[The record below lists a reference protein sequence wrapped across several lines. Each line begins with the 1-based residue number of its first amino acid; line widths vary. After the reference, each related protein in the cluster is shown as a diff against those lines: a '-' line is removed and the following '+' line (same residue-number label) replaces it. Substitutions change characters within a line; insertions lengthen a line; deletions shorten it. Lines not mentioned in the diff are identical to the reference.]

1 MNNNIN
7 QSLYKSAIYRG
18 GVKRAF
24 RFVLA
29 LLVAAAYSTS
39 ATAQSKLISEQE
51 CKQITFTWTDKSGKT
66 HTSNL
71 SETATEPE
79 HIFALIKE
87 VYTNPK
93 VPGILYGGFKAD
105 GVTREGPAS
114 YSAVPAWGITS
125 VTPPSAD
132 NEGYTV
138 LLIKVKDSWT
148 VPNNVD
154 ANCTNVA
161 QIVNAIS
168 QRIESAEVIT
178 DAERNNTGNN
188 PGSLFRISGSA
199 NRFYFISKGRARLW
213 DTGLP
218 VNRPF
223 LFQMFEQYS
232 PVQQNSSI
240 ALMDYYKTMAQ
251 GSVYSVQH
259 DCGTVTGNTHW
270 FSMSGTSG
278 NQKYDMSDLV
288 FYIPDKRLQAFSD
301 RDQSS
306 MLCSNYN
313 PAFAPRTSL
322 YTVRLTADTA
332 KVEGKDEYTVT
343 LRWSSSLAKII
354 GYEIGQRFHL
364 YKVEAN
370 GDKTPLDTVDNAFT
384 YSYVEPQQ
392 QHGRQFTYII
402 TAQPLDSAAS
412 LSAVWSN
419 ESSVAIPG
427 IDPFESLTLGVGG
440 SSTSHYNATKEQ
452 NQYANFVKMN
462 NGVGT
467 NVRGMGVTTASKFTF
482 YRTDELGTRTPFATV
497 AVTAKTDTTIDY
509 SVSYRNQSGAVT
521 GKYPATTG
529 QFTIDSLDVVDFGDF
544 TVCDQFGA
552 STVANT
558 QSAYYRYKVT
568 YAPDGTD
575 EKYYSND
582 FDVKVYK
589 TSITAATPT
598 ISKADADG
606 DTDHSLEVAG
616 TNGPQLSFAVEN
628 SPSIQ
633 KYELW
638 RTAEGGTAAV
648 VGRAQRTMAGK
659 YSTFEIENGTD
670 HSVATDISDK
680 ATIGDR
686 TFSGAEDASYV
697 PVISVYAADSTA
709 VANTY
714 GCSKVKAD
722 GISLRAKA
730 VYCMQSDYIF
740 NNRKGRYYSTDLQ
753 IDAEVPGGVTVERYR
768 VWRDCNGDAMEEVPA
783 YNYRTNPLWAYC
795 DTLTADDEIQT
806 TDLFGARRATVGS
819 PLAVSYLVRLYG
831 KVDGS
836 DKYYVAQM
844 SVPVT
849 FNGDEPTAISTAVN
863 DCQVVSVDY
872 ANQLGQKS
880 SVPFPGFN
888 VVTTTYASGMRTV
901 QKRMIT
907 AK

>member
-1 MNNNIN
+1 M
-7 QSLYKSAIYRG
+7 G
-18 GVKRAF
+18 GKRVGRLMF
-24 RFVLA
+24 A
-29 LLVAAAYSTS
+29 LLLAAAYCTS
-39 ATAQSKLISEQE
+39 ATAQSKLITEQE
-51 CKQITFTWTDKSGKT
+51 CKQVTFNWTDKAGKA

-71 SETATEPE
+71 AEKATEPE

-93 VPGILYGGFKAD
+93 VPGILYAGYKND
-105 GVTREGPAS
+105 GMTREGAAYYTP
-114 YSAVPAWGITS
+114 VPAWGITS

-148 VPNNVD
+148 VPNDVD

-161 QIVNAIS
+161 EVLQNIS
-168 QRIESAEVIT
+168 KRIESAEVIT
-178 DAERNNTGNN
+178 DAERNDTGSN
-188 PGSLFRISGSA
+188 PGSLFRISGAA
-199 NRFYFISKGRARLW
+199 NRFYFMSKGRARSW
-213 DTGLP
+213 ADGTTP
-218 VNRPF
+218 VNRP
-223 LFQMFEQYS
+223 LCFQMFEQYS
-232 PVQQNSSI
+232 PVQTASTS
-240 ALMDYYKTMAQ
+240 ALMDYYKTMVQ
-251 GSVYSVQH
+251 GSVYSVVH
-259 DCGTVTGNTHW
+259 DCGTVSGNKHW
-270 FSMSGTSG
+270 FNMSGTSG
-278 NQKYDMSDLV
+278 NRKYDVSDLV
-288 FYIPDKRLQAFSD
+288 FYIPDKRLQDWSNRTD
-301 RDQSS
+301 ESK
-306 MLCSNYN
+306 LPYTNYN

-332 KVEGKDEYTVT
+332 KVADKDEYTVT
-343 LRWSSSLAKII
+343 LRWNSSLAKII

-370 GDKTPLDTVDNAFT
+370 GDKTPLGTVDDAFT

-402 TAQPLDSAAS
+402 TAQPLDSTAS

-440 SSTSHYNATKEQ
+440 SSTSHYYAAKEL

-509 SVSYRNQSGAVT
+509 SVSYSNQSGAVA
-521 GKYPATTG
+521 GKYPAATG
-529 QFTIDSLDVVDFGDF
+529 RFTIDSLDVVNFGDF

-589 TSITAATPT
+589 TAITAATPT

-616 TNGPQLSFAVEN
+616 TNGPQLSFTVEN

-638 RTAEGGTAAV
+638 RTTESGTAAV
-648 VGRAQRTMAGK
+648 VGRAQRTVAGK
-659 YSTFEIENGTD
+659 YSAFEIENGTD
-670 HSVATDISDK
+670 HSVATDISGK

-686 TFSGAEDASYV
+686 TFSGAEDATYV
-697 PVISVYAADSTA
+697 PVISVYATDSA
-709 VANTY
+709 AEANTY

-740 NNRKGRYYSTDLQ
+740 NNRKGRYYSVDLQ
-753 IDAEVPGGVTVERYR
+753 IDAEVPTGVTVERYR
-768 VWRDCNGDAMEEVPA
+768 VWRDCKGDAMEEVPA
-783 YNYRTNPLWAYC
+783 YSYRTNPLWAYC
-795 DTLTADDEIQT
+795 DTLTADGEIQT
-806 TDLFGARRATVGS
+806 ADLFGARRATVGS

-831 KVDGS
+831 KVDGT
-836 DKYYVAQM
+836 DKYYVAQLTI
-844 SVPVT
+844 PVT
-849 FNGDEPTAISTAVN
+849 FNGDEPTAITPTVT
-863 DCQVVSVDY
+863 DGQVVSVSY
-872 ANQLGQKS
+872 TNQLGQKS
-880 SVPFPGFN
+880 SSPFPGFN
-888 VVTTTYASGMRTV
+888 VVTTTYASGRRTV
-901 QKRMIT
+901 QKRMMSI
-907 AK
+907 K

>member
-1 MNNNIN
+1 MKSIVKQLPIN
-7 QSLYKSAIYRG
+7 QLFMGRG
-18 GVKRAF
+18 KWVCRL
-24 RFVLA
+24 VLT
-29 LLVAAAYSTS
+29 LLVAAACHIS
-39 ATAQSKLISEQE
+39 AAAQSKLLSEQE
-51 CKQITFTWTDKSGKT
+51 CKQITFKWTDKSGKT

-71 SETATEPE
+71 AETATEPE

-93 VPGILYGGFKAD
+93 VPGILYGGYKAD
-105 GVTREGPAS
+105 GVTREGLA
-114 YSAVPAWGITS
+114 YYTAVPAWGITS

-148 VPNNVD
+148 VPDNVD

-161 QIVNAIS
+161 QVVNAIS

-188 PGSLFRISGSA
+188 PGTLFRVSGAA

-232 PVQQNSSI
+232 PVLQSSSI

-251 GSVYSVQH
+251 GTAYSVQH

-278 NQKYDMSDLV
+278 NRKYDVSDLV

-332 KVEGKDEYTVT
+332 KVDGKDEYTVT

-364 YKVEAN
+364 YKVEDN

-392 QHGRQFTYII
+392 QHGRQLTYII
-402 TAQPLDSAAS
+402 TAQPIDSAAS

-440 SSTSHYNATKEQ
+440 SSTSHYDATKEQ

-482 YRTDELGTRTPFATV
+482 YRTDELGTRTPIATL

-509 SVSYRNQSGAVT
+509 SVSYSNQSGAVAD
-521 GKYPATTG
+521 KYPASTG
-529 QFTIDSLDVVDFGDF
+529 RFTIDSLDVVDFGDF

-568 YAPDGTD
+568 YAPDGAD

-589 TSITAATPT
+589 TAITAATPT

-606 DTDHSLEVAG
+606 DTDHSLEVAA
-616 TNGPQLSFAVEN
+616 TNGPLLSFAVEN
-628 SPSIQ
+628 NPNIQ

-638 RTAEGGTAAV
+638 RTTYGGSTAI

-659 YSTFEIENGTD
+659 YATFEIENGTD
-670 HSVATDISDK
+670 HSVATDISGK
-680 ATIGDR
+680 ATMGDR
-686 TFSGAEDASYV
+686 TFSGAENAAYV

-709 VANTY
+709 EANTY

-722 GISLRAKA
+722 GISLRGKA

-740 NNRKGRYYSTDLQ
+740 NNRKGRYYSTDLL
-753 IDAEVPGGVTVERYR
+753 IDAEVPAGVTVERYR

-795 DTLTADDEIQT
+795 DTLTADDEILT
-806 TDLFGARRATVGS
+806 TDLFGARRATAGS
-819 PLAVSYLVRLYG
+819 PLAVSYLARLYG
-831 KVDGS
+831 KVDGT
-836 DKYYVAQM
+836 DKYYVAQLTI
-844 SVPVT
+844 PVT
-849 FNGDEPTAISTAVN
+849 FNGDEPTAVTPAVAN
-863 DCQVVSVDY
+863 HKVVAVRY
-872 ANQLGQKS
+872 TNQLGQES
-880 SVPFPGFN
+880 ATPFTGFN
-888 VVTTTYASGMRTV
+888 VVTTTYASGLRTV
-901 QKRMIT
+901 HKRMIP